1 MKKNGA
7 QLAVYAL
14 EQLGIKF
21 TYGIPGTHTT
31 ELYDALALSESIE
44 PILVTHEAGASFMA
58 DATSRTSQ
66 HVGTIAIVPA
76 AGLTHAMS
84 GIGEAFL
91 DGIPMLVISGGTRT
105 DSGKHYQ
112 LHQFDQMALAKP
124 ITKAQFRILKHEDI
138 IPTIYK
144 AHDIAIS
151 GEPGP
156 VFIELPVNLQLFS
169 VDISSLPPYTSTKQI
184 SKPNQEKIDK
194 AVEMLMQAKN
204 PMLFLGWGTVNY
216 SELSLQLAELL
227 AAPVASTLQGK
238 SAFPNTHPL
247 YTSVG
252 LGAAAKPSN
261 QWALKRHDLLLVIG
275 ARFGEIATGSYG
287 LDQPKNLIH
296 IDINPEVFDKNY
308 ASSLAIESDAGLA
321 MQAIIEGLISHNFKS
336 PNSKE
341 ELGFKIREMNGS
353 YFKEWLVKKQTD
365 KVSPGHF
372 FFSLKQQLDKDV
384 QLVIDDGKHTFLA
397 SELFPVDRAG
407 SFISPTDFNC
417 MGYCVP
423 AAIATK
429 LNNPSRQ
436 VAAIVGDG
444 AFLMTGMEISTAVN
458 YQIPV
463 MFFLFNDGELGQISQ
478 FQKIPLNKKTC
489 SVLGKID
496 YENIALGLGAS
507 YIRIENDMDID
518 LGIKAAI
525 KESNNGVPVLV
536 DVNIDYSQ
544 KTMLTKGVV
553 KVNLKRFPLN
563 EKIRFLS
570 RAMKRH
576 IFSSQKD

>member
-1 MKKNGA
+1 MKLNGA
-7 QLAVYAL
+7 QLAVHAL

-31 ELYDALALSESIE
+31 ELYDAIALSDSID

-58 DATSRTSQ
+58 DATSRTSNSI
-66 HVGTIAIVPA
+66 GTIVIVPA

-91 DGIPMLVISGGTRT
+91 DGIPMLVISGGTHSE
-105 DSGKHYQ
+105 SGKHYQ
-112 LHQFDQMALAKP
+112 LHQFDQLEMAKP
-124 ITKAQFRILKHEDI
+124 ITKAQFRILNHEDI
-138 IPTIYK
+138 IPSIYE
-144 AHDIAIS
+144 AYDIATQ

-156 VFIELPVNLQLFS
+156 VFIEIPVNLQLFS
-169 VDISSLPPYTSTKQI
+169 TTVTDLPVYQ
-184 SKPNQEKIDK
+184 SKKEEKELDLNSIQK
-194 AVEMLMQAKN
+194 AIELLSKAKN
-204 PMLFLGWGTVNY
+204 PMLFLGWGAVDY
-216 SELSLQLAELL
+216 SSSSVELAELL
-227 AAPVASTLQGK
+227 AAPVATTLQGK
-238 SAFPNTHPL
+238 SSFPNTHPL

-252 LGAAAKPSN
+252 LGASAKPSN
-261 QWALKRHDLLLVIG
+261 QWALKNHDVLLAVG
-275 ARFGEIATGSYG
+275 VRFGEIATGSYG

-308 ASSLAIESDAGLA
+308 KTTVAIESDAGIGIKKIL
-321 MQAIIEGLISHNFKS
+321 EGL
-336 PNSKE
+336 KE
-341 ELGFKIREMNGS
+341 KTYSTDRSIEDLGFKISEMNDK
-353 YFKEWLVKKQTD
+353 YFNEWLNEEQKD

-372 FFSLKQQLDKDV
+372 FLELKKQLDSDV

-397 SELFPVDRAG
+397 SELFPVDLPR

-423 AAIATK
+423 ATIAAK
-429 LNNPSRQ
+429 LNNPKRQ
-436 VAAIVGDG
+436 VIGIVGDG
-444 AFLMTGMEISTAVN
+444 AFLMTGMEITTAVN
-458 YQIPV
+458 YEVPV
-463 MFFLFNDGELGQISQ
+463 IYFLFNDGELGQISQ

-496 YENIALGLGAS
+496 HESIALGLGAS
-507 YIRIENDMDID
+507 YIRIGNDNEINR
-518 LGIKAAI
+518 GISEAI
-525 KESNNGVPVLV
+525 AECNRGVPVLV

-553 KVNLKRFPLN
+553 KVNFKRFPLN

-570 RAMKRH
+570 RALKRH
-576 IFSSQKD
+576 LFK

>member
-7 QLAVYAL
+7 QLAVHAL
-14 EQLGIKF
+14 EQLGIKY

-31 ELYDALALSESIE
+31 ELYDALALSESIQ
-44 PILVTHEAGASFMA
+44 PILVSHEAGASFMA
-58 DATSRTSQ
+58 DATSRTSN

-112 LHQFDQMALAKP
+112 LHQFDQLALAKP

-144 AHDIAIS
+144 AHDIAIA

-156 VFIELPVNLQLFS
+156 VFIEIPVNLQLFS
-169 VDISSLPPYTSTKQI
+169 
-184 SKPNQEKIDK
+184 EKIDTLPSYVSKNESK
-194 AVEMLMQAKN
+194 AVDLQKIERAIEMLKQAKK
-204 PMLFLGWGTVNY
+204 PMLFLGWGAVNY
-216 SELSLQLAELL
+216 TKHSIPLAELL
-227 AAPVASTLQGK
+227 AAPVATTLQGK

-261 QWALKRHDLLLVIG
+261 QWALKEHDLLLVVG
-275 ARFGEIATGSYG
+275 ARFAEIATGSYG

-308 ASSLAIESDAGLA
+308 QTTLAIEGDAGDVLKLLL
-321 MQAIIEGLISHNFKS
+321 EGLEASS
-336 PNSKE
+336 YSSTNSKE
-341 ELGFKIREMNGS
+341 EIGFKIREMNGK
-353 YFKEWLVKKQTD
+353 YFKEWLGDKQKD

-372 FFSLKQQLDKDV
+372 FLSLKKQLDDDV

-397 SELFPVDRAG
+397 SELYPVDHPR

-423 AAIATK
+423 ASIAAK
-429 LNNPSRQ
+429 LNNPNRQ

-444 AFLMTGMEISTAVN
+444 AFLMTGMEITTAVN

-489 SVLGKID
+489 SVLGKVD
-496 YENIALGLGAS
+496 YEGIALGLGAS
-507 YIRIENDMDID
+507 YIRIENDSEIEN
-518 LGIKAAI
+518 GISAAI
-525 KESNNGVPVLV
+525 QETANGVPVLV

-570 RAMKRH
+570 RALKRH
-576 IFSSQKD
+576 IFTK